1 MLSDIAYACYHSHF
15 IDEKIKAV
23 TGSINSESIWTGMVR
38 KKLKT
43 LQQLRVWRAR
53 SSPQKETRAGGK
65 VGMGPR
71 NEPHRGSDN
80 VCVALCCFSPA

>member
-15 IDEKIKAV
+15 IDEKTKAV
-23 TGSINSESIWTGMVR
+23 TGPINSESIWTGMVR

-53 SSPQKETRAGGK
+53 SSPQKETGAGGE